1 MSSNEAKRVKEMQQQ
16 AKQKDEQIRK
26 LKSQLQQSA
35 SNDDERKDESAEDT
49 ENKARLAKAK
59 AHKAFLQNAPD
70 DSRATFKDYE
80 QELVEAQKRIDEIQ
94 AALFGGKPIQER
106 LKAQQARHNQ
116 LEKQRAREEAELQ
129 KAKQAS
135 DEALRIVATFEDKVA
150 KTTESIAD
158 SAQKMGSLQ
167 RESASQHDGK
177 PAKTEAEPQ
186 ELFQAEQVLELL
198 KQLSGENV
206 TALCQQS
213 NVAPQA
219 MQEAIKLIVATVAKG
234 NVKPQQYNIGETATE
249 HTKVEDID
257 MADWDDLEFGDE
269 SLERISEFVENGFE
283 NREGE
288 EPSATKRRLQ
298 EWAEGKA
305 KEEKAAKK
313 AKTLLR
319 TVKKKD
325 KTGGR

>member
-1 MSSNEAKRVKEMQQQ
+1 M
-16 AKQKDEQIRK
+16 
-26 LKSQLQQSA
+26 
-35 SNDDERKDESAEDT
+35 
-49 ENKARLAKAK
+49 
-59 AHKAFLQNAPD
+59 
-70 DSRATFKDYE
+70 
-80 QELVEAQKRIDEIQ
+80 EAQKRIDEIQ

-186 ELFQAEQVLELL
+186 ELVQAEQVLELL

-206 TALCQQS
+206 NALCQQS

-219 MQEAIKLIVATVAKG
+219 VQEAIKLIVATVAKG